1 MPGKKI
7 RVLVVDDSIMFRT
20 AICKG
25 LEKDPQIEVVGT
37 AFNTYNARDKILEL
51 KPDVMTLD
59 VEMPGMSGIEFLKI
73 LMPQHPLPVIVVSA
87 VDGIVFEALRAGA
100 VDFIAKPDQGSMP
113 SFVQELSSKIKV
125 ASVAKLAPQ
134 PKITMP
140 SDAMRRTVTPSAGA
154 GGALGSQ
161 AAPAA
166 SLTQSLKANWDTS
179 MLIAI
184 GASTGG
190 TEATSQILKALPA
203 GLPGM
208 VITQHMPPVFTRMYA
223 ERLDR
228 ECKLNVS
235 EAKDGVVVKPGCA
248 YVAPGDMHLRVA
260 KRGTDI
266 VLKVGG
272 QDKVSGHC
280 PSVDVLFQSVAET
293 MGSRAVGVLL
303 TGMGA
308 DGAKGLLKMKEKG
321 AFTIGQDQQSC
332 VVYGMPMEAM
342 KLGAVTRQASLDMIP
357 SVLLN
362 QIKRGS
368 I

>member
-1 MPGKKI
+1 MKKDKKI

-25 LEKDPQIEVVGT
+25 LEQDPQIEVVGT

-51 KPDVMTLD
+51 QPDVVTLD
-59 VEMPGMSGIEFLKI
+59 VEMPGMSGIDFLKI
-73 LMPQHPLPVIVVSA
+73 LMPQHPLPVIIVSS

-100 VDFIAKPDQGSMP
+100 VDFIAKPEMGNMP
-113 SFVQELSSKIKV
+113 AFLREICSKIKI
-125 ASVAKLAPQ
+125 ASVARLSVPRKNPTIQDMPVAQPQ
-134 PKITMP
+134 AFP
-140 SDAMRRTVTPSAGA
+140 
-154 GGALGSQ
+154 
-161 AAPAA
+161 PAA
-166 SLTQSLKANWDTS
+166 VTHSLKGNWDTGK
-179 MLIAI
+179 LIAL

-190 TEATSQILKALPA
+190 TEATSQILKALPE

-208 VITQHMPPVFTRMYA
+208 VITQHMPPVFTKMYA

-228 ECKLNVS
+228 ECKLIVS
-235 EAKDGVVVKPGCA
+235 EAKDGIVVKPGHA
-248 YVAPGDMHLRVA
+248 YVAPGDAHLRVTKKA
-260 KRGTDI
+260 GEI

-272 QDKVSGHC
+272 TDRVSGHC

-293 MGSRAVGVLL
+293 MGSRAVGILL

-308 DGAKGLLKMKEKG
+308 DGARGLLQMKEKG
-321 AFTIGQDQQSC
+321 AFTIGQDQQSS

-362 QIKRGS
+362 QLKFR
-368 I
+368 

>member
-1 MPGKKI
+1 MAEKRI

-25 LEKDPQIEVVGT
+25 LEQDPKIEVVGT
-37 AFNTYNARDKILEL
+37 AFNTYDARDKIMEL
-51 KPDVMTLD
+51 NPDVVTLD

-87 VDGIVFEALRAGA
+87 VDGIVFEALRTGA
-100 VDFIAKPDQGSMP
+100 VDFIAKPDVGSMP
-113 SFVQELSSKIKV
+113 AFLKELAAKIKV
-125 ASVAKLAPQ
+125 AAVAHLSMPTPRVMPMPRQQSEAP
-134 PKITMP
+134 
-140 SDAMRRTVTPSAGA
+140 
-154 GGALGSQ
+154 
-161 AAPAA
+161 
-166 SLTQSLKANWDTS
+166 TQSSAPSPGMTQTMKGNWDTG
-179 MLIAI
+179 MLIAL

-190 TEATSQILKALPA
+190 TEATSQILKALPE
-203 GLPGM
+203 GLPPM

-228 ECKLNVS
+228 ECKYTVS
-235 EAKDGVVVKPGCA
+235 EAKDGVVAKPGHA

-260 KRGTDI
+260 RRGSEI

-272 QDKVSGHC
+272 TDKVSGHC
-280 PSVDVLFQSVAET
+280 PSVDVLFQSVAEA
-293 MGSRAVGVLL
+293 MGNRTVGVLL
-303 TGMGA
+303 TGMGS
-308 DGAKGLLKMKEKG
+308 DGAKGLLRMKEKG

-362 QIKRGS
+362 QIKRRV
-368 I
+368 

>member
-1 MPGKKI
+1 MSAGRKI

-51 KPDVMTLD
+51 QPDVMTLD

-113 SFVQELSSKIKV
+113 GFVQELAAKNKV

-140 SDAMRRTVTPSAGA
+140 SDPARAAAPST
-154 GGALGSQ
+154 LG
-161 AAPAA
+161 APAA
-166 SLTQSLKANWDTS
+166 SVTQSLKANWDTGL
-179 MLIAI
+179 LIAI

-248 YVAPGDMHLRVA
+248 YVAPGDMHLRVV
-260 KRGTDI
+260 KRGVDI

-293 MGSRAVGVLL
+293 MGSRAVGILL

-362 QIKRGS
+362 QIRRPG
-368 I
+368 IG

>member
-1 MPGKKI
+1 MCAQKRI

-25 LEKDPQIEVVGT
+25 LEQDPQIEVVGT

-51 KPDVMTLD
+51 KPDVLTLD

-87 VDGIVFEALRAGA
+87 VDGIVFEAMRAGA
-100 VDFIAKPDQGSMP
+100 VDFVAKPETGGMP
-113 SFVQELSSKIKV
+113 AFIKDLSAKIKV
-125 ASVAKLAPQ
+125 ASVAHLARPGRF
-134 PKITMP
+134 
-140 SDAMRRTVTPSAGA
+140 APSASGKTVNMA
-154 GGALGSQ
+154 APTQ
-161 AAPAA
+161 AAPGA
-166 SLTQSLKANWDTS
+166 SVTQNLKANWDTS
-179 MLIAI
+179 MLLAI

-190 TEATSQILKALPA
+190 TEATSQVLKALPA

-228 ECKLNVS
+228 ECKLTVS
-235 EAKDGVVVKPGCA
+235 EAKDGVVVKPGHA

-260 KRGTDI
+260 KRNGEL

-272 QDKVSGHC
+272 TDKVSGHC
-280 PSVDVLFQSVAET
+280 PSVDVLFSSVAEV
-293 MGSRAVGVLL
+293 MGSKAVGVIL

-308 DGAKGLLKMKEKG
+308 DGAKGMLKMKQSG

-342 KLGAVTRQASLDMIP
+342 KIGAVTRQASLDMIP

-362 QIKRGS
+362 QIKRS
-368 I
+368 SL

>member
-1 MPGKKI
+1 MSAMKRI

-25 LEKDPQIEVVGT
+25 LEQDPQIEVVGT
-37 AFNTYNARDKILEL
+37 AFNTYNARDKIMEL
-51 KPDVMTLD
+51 KPDVVTLD

-87 VDGIVFEALRAGA
+87 VDGIVFEAMRAGA
-100 VDFIAKPDQGSMP
+100 VDFVAKPEAGGMP
-113 SFVQELSSKIKV
+113 AFIKDLAAKIKV
-125 ASVAKLAPQ
+125 ASVARLNRPVARSSGTPNVQMSSHSSSSLSAP
-134 PKITMP
+134 
-140 SDAMRRTVTPSAGA
+140 G
-154 GGALGSQ
+154 
-161 AAPAA
+161 A
-166 SLTQSLKANWDTS
+166 SLTQNLKGNWDPNT
-179 MLIAI
+179 LLAI

-190 TEATSQILKALPA
+190 TEATSQLLKALPA

-228 ECKLNVS
+228 ECKYVVS
-235 EAKDGVVVKPGCA
+235 EAKDGVVLKPGHA
-248 YVAPGDMHLRVA
+248 YVAPGDMHLRVT
-260 KRGTDI
+260 KRAGEI

-272 QDKVSGHC
+272 TDKVSGHC
-280 PSVDVLFQSVAET
+280 PSVDVLFSSVAEV
-293 MGSRAVGVLL
+293 MGPKAIGVIL

-308 DGAKGLLKMKEKG
+308 DGARGLLSMKQRG

-362 QIKRGS
+362 QLKRS
-368 I
+368 SL

>member
-1 MPGKKI
+1 MYAPKRI

-25 LEKDPQIEVVGT
+25 LEEDPQIEVVGS
-37 AFNTYNARDKILEL
+37 AFNPYNARDRILEL
-51 KPDVMTLD
+51 KPDVLTLD
-59 VEMPGMSGIEFLKI
+59 VEMPGMSGIDFLKI

-100 VDFIAKPDQGSMP
+100 VDFIAKPDTGGMAN
-113 SFVQELSSKIKV
+113 FIKDLRAKIKV
-125 ASVAKLAPQ
+125 ASMAHLSNQ
-134 PKITMP
+134 
-140 SDAMRRTVTPSAGA
+140 MRGKGSGPIETGAASRAGI
-154 GGALGSQ
+154 Q
-161 AAPAA
+161 AAPGPFV
-166 SLTQSLKANWDTS
+166 TQNLKGNWDTS
-179 MLIAI
+179 LLLAI

-190 TEATSQILKALPA
+190 TEATSQILKALPE

-228 ECKLNVS
+228 ECKLHVS
-235 EAKDGVVVKPGCA
+235 EAKDGVPILPGHA
-248 YVAPGDMHLRVA
+248 YVAPGDMHLRVTR
-260 KRGTDI
+260 RGSEL

-272 QDKVSGHC
+272 TDKVSGHC
-280 PSVDVLFQSVAET
+280 PSVDVLFSSVAEV
-293 MGSRAVGVLL
+293 MGPKAVGVLL

-308 DGAKGLLKMKEKG
+308 DGAKGLLKMKQRG

-362 QIKRGS
+362 QIKRAGRV
-368 I
+368 

>member
-1 MPGKKI
+1 MSAAKRI

-25 LEKDPQIEVVGT
+25 LEQDPGIEVVGT
-37 AFNTYNARDKILEL
+37 AFNTYSARDKILEL
-51 KPDVMTLD
+51 QPDVVTLD
-59 VEMPGMSGIEFLKI
+59 VEMPGMNGIEFLKI

-100 VDFIAKPDQGSMP
+100 VDFIAKPEAGNMP
-113 SFVQELSSKIKV
+113 AFVKDLCNKIRV
-125 ASVAKLAPQ
+125 ASVAHLSVPRRSAP
-134 PKITMP
+134 P
-140 SDAMRRTVTPSAGA
+140 A
-154 GGALGSQ
+154 GGISTPAPVQ
-161 AAPAA
+161 AAPSPAV
-166 SLTQSLKANWDTS
+166 TQALKGNWDTGI
-179 MLIAI
+179 LLAI

-228 ECKLNVS
+228 ECKLHVS
-235 EAKDGVVVKPGCA
+235 EAKDGVVVKPGYC
-248 YVAPGDMHLRVA
+248 YVAPGDAHMRVVR
-260 KRGTDI
+260 RGTDI

-272 QDKVSGHC
+272 TDKVSGHC
-280 PSVDVLFQSVAET
+280 PSVDVLFESVAEA
-293 MGSRAVGVLL
+293 MGSRALGVIL

-308 DGAKGLLKMKEKG
+308 DGAKGLLKMKQKG

-357 SVLLN
+357 SVMLN
-362 QIKRGS
+362 QIKRAGGK
-368 I
+368 